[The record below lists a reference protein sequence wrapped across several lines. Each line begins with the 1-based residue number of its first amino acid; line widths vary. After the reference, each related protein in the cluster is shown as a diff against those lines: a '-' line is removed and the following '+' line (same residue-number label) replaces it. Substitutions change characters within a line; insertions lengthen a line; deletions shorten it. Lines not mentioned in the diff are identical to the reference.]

1 MLLREIFI
9 GGARAPPAPPHATA
23 LVFFQTSFKVIWF
36 LLWCVA
42 HDRITAHNLTSD
54 YHGSL
59 VGNLEK
65 HYTSIL
71 QASSDVSQSD
81 GLKRSLRGSC

>member
-1 MLLREIFI
+1 MRLFSNIFQSDLVPFYDVLHMIVSLLII
-9 GGARAPPAPPHATA
+9 
-23 LVFFQTSFKVIWF
+23 
-36 LLWCVA
+36 
-42 HDRITAHNLTSD
+42 LTSD
-54 YHGSL
+54 HDHESL